1 MHESESE
8 VVQSC
13 LTLSD
18 PMDCSLSGSSIHG
31 ILQAR
36 VLEWIAITFSGTK
49 REMRS
54 ILLFTLLKFVEIPFC
69 YLGFIPFFFLYI
81 HFSGYQEGRGMNHYP
96 EREIDIWVERQI
108 FLFLKKSRWFERD
121 AFILIKRKL
130 IPLKKEGRSDFN
142 KVLNIF
148 IRSKLIFI
156 SALHL
161 LVCPK

>member
-1 MHESESE
+1 
-8 VVQSC
+8 
-13 LTLSD
+13 
-18 PMDCSLSGSSIHG
+18 
-31 ILQAR
+31 
-36 VLEWIAITFSGTK
+36 
-49 REMRS
+49 
-54 ILLFTLLKFVEIPFC
+54 
-69 YLGFIPFFFLYI
+69 
-81 HFSGYQEGRGMNHYP
+81 MNDYP

-121 AFILIKRKL
+121 AFILIKHKL
-130 IPLKKEGRSDFN
+130 IPFKKEGRSDFN